1 MNAILTSQLGESRY
15 LKAESA
21 SNPTLIIHYTEC
33 DHEGTAT
40 DAEMHANLAGMYA
53 MKYNLFTTTN
63 YFIGA
68 KIRGGYVFVPSDSAM
83 FAQKLY
89 DTKEIGVDSGV
100 ARDEATEATT
110 RMEQR

>member
-1 MNAILTSQLGESRY
+1 MDAILTSQLGESRY

-33 DHEGTAT
+33 NNDGAAT

-53 MKYNLFTTTN
+53 VMYNIFTATN

-68 KIRGGYVFVPSDSAM
+68 KIRGGYAFTPNDSTL
-83 FAQKLY
+83 FA
-89 DTKEIGVDSGV
+89 TKHPRNNGNNNEEKKRGE
-100 ARDEATEATT
+100 R
-110 RMEQR
+110 

>member
-15 LKAESA
+15 LKAKSV

-33 DHEGTAT
+33 NHDGTAT

-53 MKYNLFTTTN
+53 VKYHLFTATN

-68 KIRGGYVFVPSDSAM
+68 KSRDGYVFVPSTSTL
-83 FAQKLY
+83 FAVKCEHGPE
-89 DTKEIGVDSGV
+89 T
-100 ARDEATEATT
+100 EAEATT